1 MRNIVF
7 LLQIGELLDGK
18 YNWRGLVHLLLF
30 VVMGLIAVGFAVF
43 VGYKAFQPK
52 SKK

>member
-1 MRNIVF
+1 MKLLTF
-7 LLQIGELLDGK
+7 LLQIGELFDGQF
-18 YNWRGLVHLLLF
+18 NWRGLSQLLLLIL
-30 VVMGLIAVGFAVF
+30 MALIAVGFAAF